1 MFFRTNSKLKI
12 DDNNYRV
19 IGVTTFSNMNTKEK
33 WAEYILEDLD
43 SNKVC
48 WLEVNEAYKEYI
60 LWLIPD
66 FPIGVMEMK

>member
-60 LWLIPD
+60 LFQNREFLR
-66 FPIGVMEMK
+66 FEHCS